1 MNTLCPECEGPLT
14 LDTDTIEGEIIP
26 CGDCGA
32 ELEVLSVRPVELAVA
47 PLVEEDWGE

>member
-1 MNTLCPECEGPLT
+1 MNTFCPECEGPLT
-14 LDTDTIEGEIIP
+14 LEANTIEGEIIP

-32 ELEVLSVRPVELAVA
+32 ELEVLATSPIELAVA